1 MRKFRSLSRTTPNFS
16 LRGEGDD
23 RDGGRAMK
31 QQQDQHRLKTS
42 PSQEHQFSR
51 RNTSNEARRR
61 FHSTDET
68 TTLPIP
74 KRGKSLPSRLK
85 VSMRLSRD
93 SQHPQTGK
101 NHTNSNHHSSR
112 SRSRNRSSARGAIRS
127 KSQSISH
134 GKKGHVSFG
143 QRLGDKQPRRNPL
156 TEYYP
161 TSAKDKNDTSHRHP
175 RSSPSRKT
183 HANHQN
189 RIRSKSL
196 PSTGILRNDILHV
209 DRHQSI
215 KNLISPI
222 ASIDSSWRY
231 KRITM
236 LKRLQRHRQRQ
247 PQGRNS
253 DNVHYEKE
261 RIRSVSCDPSMLRLA
276 LVPYHAKQQ
285 TNNKK
290 TYLNYNLGEMDEE
303 LFELLRQQG
312 SRWSLD
318 STSLKWPSRS
328 SPKTSM
334 PWGRSR
340 RCGVST
346 PTNDERS
353 SRGGNDKFVTSYRSS
368 SRFAGNG
375 GEDFSHITSTGE
387 VDIDT
392 TGWQGH
398 APDPV
403 KSLHGSSNLAEDLT
417 YQNHHLTPYSLPLP
431 EQPPMTGPS
440 SPDNSRES
448 FIGIIENYGGWSSG
462 KKSNYSESSGEDR
475 RSSRSMLTPSSQT
488 SPSDPITK
496 HDDDND
502 NDDSDSP
509 KSMLNKTT
517 STHAKYEKKIDSG
530 FLVPPLHSMVRSR
543 KPKAKVGP
551 ISPHHHRS
559 HSHHHLIN
567 VKPGDTVK
575 HSVSIEF
582 KSRSSVGVVEG
593 MIVPEQDSESPS
605 ARMSEVTMPLA
616 LSRVPPP
623 HEFIRSVKPQNRVHG
638 YSSHP
643 TSPVTRHPKS
653 ESHKH
658 HPEGMPPQFL
668 SALRAIHQVN
678 TSLEHSN
685 KSLEHPPKA
694 APVSLYPPPPPRRMA
709 PGPAPRNQYKQ
720 AMNQEQQQQQQY
732 SANVDIPTR
741 QVKSQTHPAGM
752 IPKTTLDDLN
762 QAANQLRSERHHHS
776 DRALFPPQVS
786 RDRYV
791 EMTGGSHP
799 GILHSSMRD
808 LSMSNS
814 SNNWQLHQLLHS
826 STTELARMQ
835 GTILPERE
843 EHVGGGQQLQ
853 APPISSIGGSTIAR
867 QRGKRVE
874 NMPFMDE
881 NQDMGLYTGETND
894 LGQPHG
900 KGQMRYDNGIFFEGK
915 WSNGVQDGVGASR
928 ERLLSGFTS
937 WKVTKQSKKNG
948 TTTGKEFAHGM
959 IWVNPFNGRSGRY
972 TGDLN
977 QHGMPHGRGVMRYDF
992 GLIAEGEWNNG
1003 QLIDDSFQCCPV
1015 PAALPAG
1022 SVGGNYFPS
1031 L

>member
-1 MRKFRSLSRTTPNFS
+1 MHKFRSLSRTTPYFL
-16 LRGEGDD
+16 LRGKGND
-23 RDGGRAMK
+23 RDGGRVIK
-31 QQQDQHRLKTS
+31 QQKDRHRLKTS
-42 PSQEHQFSR
+42 PSQEHQYSR
-51 RNTSNEARRR
+51 RNTSNEARRK

-93 SQHPQTGK
+93 SQHP
-101 NHTNSNHHSSR
+101 HTEIHTSSNHHSSR
-112 SRSRNRSSARGAIRS
+112 SRSRNRSSARAAIRS

-134 GKKGHVSFG
+134 EKKRHVSSG
-143 QRLGDKQPRRNPL
+143 QRLVDKQHKWK
-156 TEYYP
+156 

-183 HANHQN
+183 HANHHN
-189 RIRSKSL
+189 RVRSKSM

-215 KNLISPI
+215 KNPISAI

-247 PQGRNS
+247 PRGGNS
-253 DNVHYEKE
+253 DGVYYEKE
-261 RIRSVSCDPSMLRLA
+261 RIRSISCDPSILRLA
-276 LVPYHAKQQ
+276 LVPYHAKQHTS
-285 TNNKK
+285 TNDKSK
-290 TYLNYNLGEMDEE
+290 AYLNYNLGEMDEE
-303 LFELLRQQG
+303 LVELLRQQRTR
-312 SRWSLD
+312 SSLD
-318 STSLKWPSRS
+318 STSLEWPSRS

-346 PTNDERS
+346 PTDEERASRGENEKVVTNHRS
-353 SRGGNDKFVTSYRSS
+353 SNRR
-368 SRFAGNG
+368 AGNG
-375 GEDFSHITSTGE
+375 GEDFSHIISTGE
-387 VDIDT
+387 ADTDT

-403 KSLHGSSNLAEDLT
+403 KSLYGSSNLAEDLT
-417 YQNHHLTPYSLPLP
+417 YQHHHRTQYSLLLP
-431 EQPPMTGPS
+431 EPPSVTGPS

-448 FIGIIENYGGWSSG
+448 FIGIIESDGGWSSG
-462 KKSNYSESSGEDR
+462 KKSNYSGSSGEDR
-475 RSSRSMLTPSSQT
+475 SISSSKRRESMSTPSSQM
-488 SPSDPITK
+488 SPPDPITK
-496 HDDDND
+496 HDDDKD
-502 NDDSDSP
+502 NEDSDSP
-509 KSMLNKTT
+509 ESKLNKAPL
-517 STHAKYEKKIDSG
+517 THAKYEKKIDSG

-559 HSHHHLIN
+559 HSHNHPIN
-567 VKPGDTVK
+567 VKPDGTVK
-575 HSVSIEF
+575 HSASVEF
-582 KSRSSVGVVEG
+582 ESRSSDGVVEG
-593 MIVPEQDSESPS
+593 MTIPEQDSDSTS
-605 ARMSEVTMPLA
+605 DRMSEVTMPLA
-616 LSRVPPP
+616 LSHISPP
-623 HEFIRSVKPQNRVHG
+623 HELIRSVKPQNRLHG

-643 TSPVTRHPKS
+643 TSSATRHPKL
-653 ESHKH
+653 ESQKH

-678 TSLEHSN
+678 TSLEHSH
-685 KSLEHPPKA
+685 KSLDHTPTV
-694 APVSLYPPPPPRRMA
+694 APVSLYPPPPPPPPPPRRMA
-709 PGPAPRNQYKQ
+709 PGPPPRNQYRQ
-720 AMNQEQQQQQQY
+720 AMNQQQQQQS

-741 QVKSQTHPAGM
+741 HVQPQTHPPSV
-752 IPKTTLDDLN
+752 IPKTALDDLY
-762 QAANQLRSERHHHS
+762 QSANHLRSLKERHYHS
-776 DRALFPPQVS
+776 DRALFPPQAS
-786 RDRYV
+786 SDRYV
-791 EMTGGSHP
+791 EMTGNSHP

-814 SNNWQLHQLLHS
+814 SNNWQLHHLLHS
-826 STTELARMQ
+826 STTDLARIR
-835 GTILPERE
+835 GTIPSERE
-843 EHVGGGQQLQ
+843 EQSQ

-915 WSNGVQDGVGASR
+915 WTNGAFAVLGI
-928 ERLLSGFTS
+928 
-937 WKVTKQSKKNG
+937 G
-948 TTTGKEFAHGM
+948 T
-959 IWVNPFNGRSGRY
+959 
-972 TGDLN
+972 
-977 QHGMPHGRGVMRYDF
+977 
-992 GLIAEGEWNNG
+992 
-1003 QLIDDSFQCCPV
+1003 
-1015 PAALPAG
+1015 
-1022 SVGGNYFPS
+1022 
-1031 L
+1031 